1 MRPASREA
9 TIRTMKITASA
20 ERRVDAHPGRVYG
33 YIADFR
39 NHHPNILPP
48 AFGELVVEQGG
59 VGAGTVHRFTLTLGG
74 RTSTARVR
82 VDEPEP
88 GRVLTETETDS
99 TRDMFTRFTVDP
111 GPNATSRVRIDTT
124 WQASG
129 LRGLVERIVAPRM
142 LRRLYD
148 EELALLD
155 RYARNAAKTTP
166 RIATNPGRGVVF
178 T

>member
-1 MRPASREA
+1 MN
-9 TIRTMKITASA
+9 ITASA
-20 ERRVDAHPGRVYG
+20 ERRIDAHPGRVYA

-48 AFGELVVEQGG
+48 AFSDLVVERGG

-74 RTSTARVR
+74 RTGSARVR

-88 GRVLTETETDS
+88 GRVLTETELDS
-99 TRDMFTRFTVDP
+99 TRDMVTSFTVDA

-124 WQASG
+124 WRASG
-129 LRGLVERIVAPRM
+129 LRGLVERILAPRM

-155 RYARNAAKTTP
+155 RYARTVARTTP
-166 RIATNPGRGVVF
+166 RIATNPGRGVVL